1 MHNVSMNAVL
11 RITTFF
17 PTLIFLCV
25 TAAASAMAGPTPGPA
40 FLKYWTS
47 GLAEISG
54 YAVTTE
60 RYGELRRAQ
69 AVMVFVYEELDD
81 STRIKVESRRTP
93 PERRVP
99 VLKLNHVL
107 KFNTGIYDYSLM
119 TSVFAGLSGPGV
131 ARPFEPRKI
140 SFSSQEW
147 CGNVYQHLIPGKG
160 ALRSEIRSYFES
172 EGNAEYT
179 LPYPAGTIVYEDEL
193 PILLRELDGE
203 WLKAGEAREVQFVP
217 SLWGVRKRHVPMT
230 FSKATIK
237 KEGKEKRTLADRD
250 WEAWKWTV
258 RKEGAVAAYYIETA
272 HPHKLLEWEDSR
284 GEKGALIKSL
294 RSAYWEKHGN
304 KDEPLRKELGLTYGV
319 GD

>member
-1 MHNVSMNAVL
+1 MHKVSMNAVH
-11 RITTFF
+11 RITTFL
-17 PTLIFLCV
+17 PTLVFLYIS
-25 TAAASAMAGPTPGPA
+25 AAASAMAGPSPGPA

-47 GLAEISG
+47 GLAEISS

-81 STRIKVESRRTP
+81 RTRIKVESARTP
-93 PERRVP
+93 PQRRVP

-131 ARPFEPRKI
+131 TRAFEPRKI

-147 CGNVYQHLIPGKG
+147 CGNVYHHLIPREEG
-160 ALRSEIRSYFES
+160 LRSEIRSYFES
-172 EGNAEYT
+172 EGDAETT
-179 LPYPAGTIVYEDEL
+179 LPYPTGTMVYEDEL

-203 WLKAGEAREVQFVP
+203 WLKAGEAREVQLVP
-217 SLWGVRKRHVPMT
+217 GLWGVRKRHVPMA
-230 FSKATIK
+230 FSMATIK
-237 KEGKEKRTLADRD
+237 KERKNKRTLAGRD
-250 WEAWKWTV
+250 WETWKWTV
-258 RKEGAVAAYYIETA
+258 TTVGSVTTYYIETA
-272 HPHKLLEWEDSR
+272 HPHKLLAWEDGR
-284 GEKGALIKSL
+284 GEKGSLIKSL
-294 RSAYWEKHGN
+294 RSSYWKEHGN
-304 KDEPLRKELGLTYGV
+304 KDQPLRKELGLTYGV

>member
-1 MHNVSMNAVL
+1 MYYLSPIPL
-11 RITTFF
+11 FL
-17 PTLIFLCV
+17 LIS
-25 TAAASAMAGPTPGPA
+25 AAAPAMAGPSPGPA

-47 GLAEISG
+47 GLAEISS

-81 STRIKVESRRTP
+81 KTRIKVESARTP
-93 PERRVP
+93 PERRVA

-131 ARPFEPRKI
+131 TRPFEPRKI

-147 CGNVYQHLIPGKG
+147 CGNVYQHLIPGKRG
-160 ALRSEIRSYFES
+160 LQSEIRSYFES
-172 EGNAEYT
+172 EGNSEYT
-179 LPYPAGTIVYEDEL
+179 LPYPAGSVVYEDEL

-203 WLKAGEAREVQFVP
+203 WLKAGEAREIQLVP
-217 SLWGVRKRHVPMT
+217 SLWGVRKRHVPIA
-230 FSKATIK
+230 FSRATIK
-237 KEGKEKRTLADRD
+237 KEGKEKLTLAGSD

-258 RKEGAVAAYYIETA
+258 RKNGAAAAYYIETA
-272 HPHKLLEWEDSR
+272 HPHKLLAWEEGR
-284 GEKGALIKSL
+284 AEKGRLIKSV
-294 RSAYWEKHGN
+294 RSAYWQQHGN
-304 KDEPLRKELGLTYGV
+304 KDEPLRKELGLTFGV
-319 GD
+319 SD